1 MKQRG
6 LDVSYDVLCAITRIR
21 GSGIFLVLTGKL
33 NFYKKELQQRAPES
47 GSGELCN

>member
-1 MKQRG
+1 MS
-6 LDVSYDVLCAITRIR
+6 SYDVLCAITRIR

-33 NFYKKELQQRAPES
+33 NFYKKMELQQRAPES